1 MIQQTFLEKAAEHI
15 YKKESGNLQNIQL
28 ILPGKRTILFFK
40 RAISKLVEAD
50 SFLPKMFGIDEWIE
64 GQSKYIVPDGI
75 RLNLELY
82 HSYKKV
88 KGENAESLDAFL
100 RWGGLLLQDFNDA
113 DRCLSPSD
121 KLFEY
126 LQNLSDLDTWSDQLG
141 EEEENVLVKHRTFW
155 NIMNRLYKQ
164 FKIDLA
170 DKGLGFSGMVF
181 RDVAENME
189 QLDVNLDSNKHIY
202 FIGFNALSPAEEKI
216 VKTLCEKGKADILWD
231 IDQLLLEDKRQEA
244 GLFIRK
250 YKKNW
255 SYFSKEPFRWKGHF
269 FNQNKYNLQIVS
281 TSKTINQ
288 VEAASLQLEKW
299 LSEGKKVED
308 TAVVLCDESMLL
320 PFLYRLP
327 DQLKT
332 ANITMGYPMNLLP
345 ISGFVEDFFQIYIK
359 AERFKRQQKKDGL
372 VYYFYDLRKW
382 FSQHFTKVLLED
394 KTEVLLDISKENKQ
408 IMTGSSFWLKVL
420 KDTDL
425 GDLGYLFPEKI
436 DTGSFITIFNRS
448 LETIRK
454 KLALDS
460 EVYWLELEYL
470 YGLTRIF
477 KQLEIMNEQYP
488 NLIQNIALL
497 KQFVNQMIRRE
508 KLDFYGEPL
517 VGMQI
522 MGMLETRLLDFK
534 QIIICGLNEGI
545 MPAGKNEMS
554 LVPFEVKKSFN
565 MTTYQEKDAIYAYHF
580 FRLMQ
585 RAKDVCLIYDSQPE
599 SKGNGTPSRFILQL
613 ENEWKEK
620 YPDRF
625 NVSRESFSPL
635 LKENRKIEKQF
646 NRNEKVQEAL
656 TRYAKKGVSPS
667 ALINFINCPLEFYY
681 QKVLGV
687 YFDDDLTETVEANTL
702 GTVVH
707 RCLEEFYLPFK
718 GRVLKETDLTACRK
732 QIKASIAHI
741 FKEEFPQGNL
751 GKGRNL
757 VSLEM
762 AEDFVDRFLRLE
774 IKQLKEF
781 EKKGEYLTILE
792 TEMELSKEIVVPGIP
807 FPVKLKGFAD
817 RVDRVG
823 NRIRI
828 IDYKSGK
835 VISTE
840 LSLPNMEA
848 LLRKDKGKALQL
860 LMYSYLYQDKLRDGD
875 SIHSGIY
882 SFQNLKAGLLELK
895 PNKKE
900 FTGKDLMEEFEEFL
914 FEILRDMLIERPVFE
929 HANEDETCYFC
940 NKF

>member
-1 MIQQTFLEKAAEHI
+1 MVQQKFLEKAAEYI
-15 YKKESGNLQNIQL
+15 YEKEQGRLEKIQL

-40 RAISKLVEAD
+40 RAISKLIKED
-50 SFLPKMFGIDEWIE
+50 SFLPNMFGIDEWVE
-64 GQSKYIVPDGI
+64 SKSNFVIPDSI

-88 KGENAESLDAFL
+88 KGENADSLDAFL
-100 RWGGLLLQDFNDA
+100 KWGGLLLQDFNDA

-121 KLFEY
+121 KLLSY

-141 EEEENVLVKHRTFW
+141 VEEEDVLVKHRIFW
-155 NIMNRLYKQ
+155 DIMNRLYKQ
-164 FKIDLA
+164 FKIDLS

-189 QLDVNLDSNKHIY
+189 DILLQLDPDSHYY

-216 VKTLCEKGKADILWD
+216 IKTLCENGKADILWD

-250 YKKNW
+250 YKKDW
-255 SYFSKEPFRWKGHF
+255 PYFSKEPFKWKGHF
-269 FNQNKYNLQIVS
+269 FDQNEYNFKIVS

-288 VEAASLQLEKW
+288 VEAASLQLQKW
-299 LSEGKKVED
+299 ISEGKKMED

-320 PFLYRLP
+320 PLLYRLP

-359 AERFKRQQKKDGL
+359 ADRFKRQQKKSGL

-382 FSQHFTKVLLED
+382 FSQHFTKILLED
-394 KTEVLLDISKENKQ
+394 NTEYLLDLSKENKQ
-408 IMTGSSFWLKVL
+408 IMTGSAYWLKIL
-420 KDTDL
+420 KDNNL
-425 GDLGYLFPEKI
+425 GELSFLFPEQI
-436 DTGSFITIFNRS
+436 DTGGFISIFNRS
-448 LETIRK
+448 LEIIRK
-454 KLALDS
+454 KLAQES
-460 EVYWLELEYL
+460 EKYWLELEYL

-477 KQLEIMNEQYP
+477 KQLEIVNEQYP
-488 NLIQNIALL
+488 NLIQNVSLL

-554 LVPFEVKKSFN
+554 LIPFEVKKSFN
-565 MTTYQEKDAIYAYHF
+565 MTTFQEKDAIYAYHF

-585 RAKDVCLIYDSQPE
+585 RAKDVCLIYDSQPD

-625 NVSRESFSPL
+625 KVRRESFSPI
-635 LKENRKIEKQF
+635 LKENRKQEKQF
-646 NRNEKVQEAL
+646 ERNEMVQHAL
-656 TRYAKKGVSPS
+656 QNYASRGVSPS
-667 ALINFINCPLEFYY
+667 AIINFINCPLEFYY

-687 YFDDDLTETVEANTL
+687 YFDDDLSEIAEANTL

-707 RCLEEFYLPFK
+707 KCLEEFYEPFK
-718 GRVLKETDLTACRK
+718 GRVLREEDIIQCRK
-732 QIKASIAHI
+732 RIVPSIERV

-762 AEDFVDRFLRLE
+762 AVDFVDRFLRLE
-774 IKQLKEF
+774 LQQIKSFQ
-781 EKKGEYLTILE
+781 KKGEYITILE
-792 TEMELSKEIVVPGIP
+792 TEMELEKEITVPGIP
-807 FPVKLKGFAD
+807 FPIKLKGFAD

-823 NRIRI
+823 DRIRI

-835 VISTE
+835 VTSTE
-840 LSLPNMEA
+840 LSLANMEA

-860 LMYSYLYQDKLRDGD
+860 LMYSYLYQDQLKGAE
-875 SIHSGIY
+875 SIHSGIF
-882 SFQNLKAGLLELK
+882 SFQNLRSGLLELK
-895 PNKKE
+895 PSKKE
-900 FTGKDLMEEFEEFL
+900 FEGKELMEEFEIFL
-914 FEILRDMLIERPVFE
+914 FEVLRDMLMEREVFE
-929 HANEDETCYFC
+929 HANDDETCYFC
-940 NKF
+940 NRF

>member
-1 MIQQTFLEKAAEHI
+1 MVQQTFLEKAAEYI
-15 YKKESGNLQNIQL
+15 YEKEQGRLEKIQL

-40 RAISKLVEAD
+40 RAISKLVKED
-50 SFLPKMFGIDEWIE
+50 SFLPNMYGIDEWIE
-64 GQSKYIVPDGI
+64 SNSNYIVPDNI

-82 HSYKKV
+82 HSYKKI
-88 KGENAESLDAFL
+88 KGEKAESLDAFL
-100 RWGGLLLQDFNDA
+100 KWGGLLLQDFNDA

-121 KLFEY
+121 KLFSY
-126 LQNLSDLDTWSDQLG
+126 LQNISDIDTWSDQLG
-141 EEEENVLVKHRTFW
+141 ADEGDVLVKHRAFW
-155 NIMNRLYKQ
+155 DIMNKLYKQ
-164 FKIDLA
+164 FKIDLK

-181 RDVAENME
+181 RDVADRIEDIE
-189 QLDVNLDSNKHIY
+189 LSIKEDTHYY

-216 VKTLCEKGKADILWD
+216 IKTLCDKGKADTLWD
-231 IDQLLLEDKRQEA
+231 IDDLLLNDKRQEA

-250 YKKNW
+250 YKSNW
-255 SYFSKEPFRWKGHF
+255 NYFDKEPFKWKGHF
-269 FNQNKYNLQIVS
+269 FDQNQYNFKVVS

-299 LSEGKKVED
+299 LSEGKKIED

-345 ISGFVEDFFQIYIK
+345 ISGFVEDFFQVYIK
-359 AERFKRQQKKDGL
+359 AERFSRQQKKAGL

-382 FSQHFTKVLLED
+382 FSQHFTKILLKD
-394 KTEVLLDISKENKQ
+394 KTEYLLELSKENKQ
-408 IMTGSSFWLKVL
+408 IMTESSYWLKSL
-420 KDTDL
+420 KDNDL
-425 GDLGYLFPEKI
+425 EDLSYLFPDHIEPK
-436 DTGSFITIFNRS
+436 SFIGIFNRS
-448 LETIRK
+448 LEIIRK
-454 KLALDS
+454 VLAADS
-460 EVYWLELEYL
+460 EKYWLELEYL

-477 KQLEIMNEQYP
+477 KQLELMNEQYP
-488 NLIQNIALL
+488 NLIQNISLL

-517 VGMQI
+517 AGMQI

-565 MTTYQEKDAIYAYHF
+565 MTTFQEKDAIYAYHF

-585 RAKDVCLIYDSQPE
+585 RSQNVCLIYDSQPD

-625 NVSRESFSPL
+625 KLSRESFSPIF
-635 LKENRKIEKQF
+635 KENRKREKQF
-646 NRNEKVQEAL
+646 LRNKEVQKALEK
-656 TRYAKKGVSPS
+656 YASRGVSPS
-667 ALINFINCPLEFYY
+667 ALISFLNCPLEFYY
-681 QKVLGV
+681 QKVLGI
-687 YFDDDLTETVEANTL
+687 YFDDDLSEVAEANTL

-707 RCLEEFYLPFK
+707 RCLEEFYQPFK
-718 GRVLKETDLTACRK
+718 GRVLKVEDILACKK
-732 QIKASIAHI
+732 QIKPAIARI

-762 AEDFVDRFLRLE
+762 AADFVNRFLKLE
-774 IKQLKEF
+774 IEQIKLF
-781 EKKGEYLTILE
+781 EKKGEYITVLE
-792 TEMELSKEIVVPGIP
+792 TEMELKKELVVPGIP
-807 FPVKLKGFAD
+807 FPIKLKGFAD

-823 NRIRI
+823 DRIRI

-835 VISTE
+835 VTSTE

-848 LLRKDKGKALQL
+848 LLKKEKGKALQL
-860 LMYSYLYQDKLRDGD
+860 LMYSYLYKDQLQANQ
-875 SIHSGIY
+875 SIHPGIF

-895 PNKKE
+895 PNKKA
-900 FTGKDLMEEFEEFL
+900 FDGRNLMDDFEEFL
-914 FEILRDMLIERPVFE
+914 FESLKDMLIDRDVFE

-940 NKF
+940 NAI

>member
-1 MIQQTFLEKAAEHI
+1 MVEQKFLEKAAEYI
-15 YKKESGNLQNIQL
+15 YKKEQGRLEKIKL

-40 RAISKLVEAD
+40 RAISNLVQED
-50 SFLPKMFGIDEWIE
+50 SFLPSMYGIEEWIE
-64 GQSKYIVPDGI
+64 SQSSYVIPDGI

-141 EEEENVLVKHRTFW
+141 GEEEDVLVKHRTFW
-155 NIMNRLYKQ
+155 DIMNRLYKQ
-164 FKIDLA
+164 FKIDLS

-181 RDVAENME
+181 RDVADRIDEIE
-189 QLDVNLDSNKHIY
+189 SQLDSDTHYY

-216 VKTLCEKGKADILWD
+216 IKTLCEKGKADTLWD

-250 YKKNW
+250 YKGNW
-255 SYFSKEPFRWKGHF
+255 NYFSKEPFKWKGHF
-269 FNQNKYNLQIVS
+269 FDQNQYNLQIVS

-299 LSEGKKVED
+299 LSEGKKMED

-359 AERFKRQQKKDGL
+359 AERFKRQQKKSGL

-382 FSQHFTKVLLED
+382 FSQHFTKILLEG
-394 KTEVLLDISKENKQ
+394 KTELLLEISKENKQ
-408 IMTGSSFWLKVL
+408 IMTGSSYWLKVL
-420 KDTDL
+420 KDNEL
-425 GDLGYLFPEKI
+425 NNLGYLFPENI
-436 DTGSFITIFNRS
+436 DTGSFIAIFNRS
-448 LETIRK
+448 LEIIRK
-454 KLALDS
+454 TLAKDD
-460 EVYWLELEYL
+460 EKYWLELEYL

-497 KQFVNQMIRRE
+497 KQFVNQMIRKE

-545 MPAGKNEMS
+545 MPAGKNETS
-554 LVPFEVKKSFN
+554 LIPFEVKKSFN
-565 MTTYQEKDAIYAYHF
+565 MTTFQEKDAIYAYHF

-585 RAKDVCLIYDSQPE
+585 RAQDVCLIYDSQPD

-620 YPDRF
+620 YPERF
-625 NVSRESFSPL
+625 KVSRESFSPI
-635 LKENRKIEKQF
+635 LKENRKQEKQF
-646 NRNEKVQEAL
+646 HRNDKVQEAL
-656 TRYAKKGVSPS
+656 NKYAARGVSPS

-687 YFDDDLTETVEANTL
+687 YFDDDLTEIAEANTL

-707 RCLEEFYLPFK
+707 KCLEELYLPLK
-718 GRVLKETDLTACRK
+718 GRVLKVADINHCRK
-732 QIKASIAHI
+732 QIKPNIARI

-762 AEDFVDRFLRLE
+762 AADIVDRFLKLE
-774 IKQLKEF
+774 IQQLKDF
-781 EKKGEYLTILE
+781 EKKGEYVTILE
-792 TEMELSKEIVVPGIP
+792 TEMELMKEIVVPGIP

-823 NRIRI
+823 DRIRI

-835 VISTE
+835 VSSTE

-860 LMYSYLYQDKLRDGD
+860 LMYSYLYQDQLQGTD
-875 SIHSGIY
+875 SIHPGIF
-882 SFQNLKAGLLELK
+882 SFQNLSAGLLELK
-895 PNKKE
+895 PSKRE
-900 FTGKDLMEEFEEFL
+900 FGDKDLMEEFEEFL
-914 FEILRDMLIERPVFE
+914 FDLLRDMLLEREVFE
-929 HANEDETCYFC
+929 HANEDEKCYFC
-940 NKF
+940 NRF